1 MHGKPPTQLDVTCAH
16 PMAHGCVRR
25 RRMHLWAVVLSLLFA
40 PSRAL
45 DACPARCHAGEETA
59 PPTLASPKPP
69 FEAGHV
75 PRAPKQIGEHT
86 FELPELL
93 TAVECERLINA
104 TERAQSFENERIY
117 FGYGYRP
124 EEPAVSNR
132 DVLRFW
138 SDDLA
143 STLLARLERLLPVLT
158 AASGEEWHLAGINA
172 GFRVA
177 RYASGD
183 SLPTHTDHVTF
194 AGAACCS
201 AWTLTVYL
209 NSVHPMQGGSTAFH
223 LSHASG
229 AMHIPRLQP
238 RAGTGLLLAHDV
250 LHSGA
255 PLRAGGKY
263 ILRTEPLYWSG
274 APAGAGLGS
283 LGAFAARWPHLA
295 PSGHVSG
302 LGGEHGGEV
311 DADDGARPWAAGA
324 RCPLERVVASEREC
338 PTCS

>member
-1 MHGKPPTQLDVTCAH
+1 MQ
-16 PMAHGCVRR
+16 RR
-25 RRMHLWAVVLSLLFA
+25 TYFRAVVLALVFA
-40 PSRAL
+40 PSTAL
-45 DACPARCHAGEETA
+45 DACPARCHAGDDTA
-59 PPTLASPKPP
+59 PPPLASPMPP
-69 FEAGHV
+69 FESGHM
-75 PRAPKQIGEHT
+75 PKAWKQIGEHT

-93 TAVECERLINA
+93 TALECERLINA
-104 TERAQSFENERIY
+104 SERAQSFANERIY

-143 STLLARLERLLPVLT
+143 STLLARLKRLLPVLT
-158 AASGEEWHLAGINA
+158 ARSGEEWQLAGINA

-194 AGAACCS
+194 AGASCCS
-201 AWTLTVYL
+201 AWTLTIYL
-209 NSVHPMQGGSTAFH
+209 NSVHPMQGGGTAFH

-229 AMHIPRLQP
+229 AMHLPRLQP
-238 RAGTGLLLAHDV
+238 RAGTALLLAHDV

-255 PLRAGGKY
+255 PLHAGYKY

-274 APAGAGLGS
+274 AAAGAGLGS
-283 LGAFAARWPHLA
+283 LGAFTARWPPLT
-295 PSGHVSG
+295 PSGHASG
-302 LGGEHGGEV
+302 LGGEV
-311 DADDGARPWAAGA
+311 PPADHQPDGARPRTSTQAAGDS
-324 RCPLERVVASEREC
+324 CSLEGVLASEREC